1 MHRTVPEEP
10 LSTLSP
16 RELLERYHQERT
28 ATLLEAIV
36 SRHLHLVRQ
45 VTRRF
50 AERGEAMEDLQQ
62 VAAMGLVKAVQSY
75 NPRLGHQF
83 TTYAVP
89 TMLGEIKRWFR
100 DKAWALRVPRRL
112 QELGQAVRRTN
123 ELLQQK
129 LGRSPSMR
137 EIANALRVTTEQV
150 AEAMES
156 TQHYRAL
163 SIEALQSPSGED
175 GDDRLPIP
183 IGQDDPDLSTADL
196 RVTLQR
202 ACEKLP
208 QREQDIV
215 RLRFVEGLSQAQ
227 VARRLSLSQMHISR
241 LQARALATLRAVI
254 SPGASDIPVPRPP
267 RCPPA
272 RHGAERV
279 HTSI

>member
-1 MHRTVPEEP
+1 MSPTLLEVPI
-10 LSTLSP
+10 LSGLSL
-16 RELLERYHQERT
+16 RELLECYHRKPSP
-28 ATLLEAIV
+28 ALLDEIV
-36 SRHLHLVRQ
+36 TRNLHLVRQ

-50 AERGEAMEDLQQ
+50 TERGESMEDLQQ
-62 VAAMGLVKAVQSY
+62 VASIGLVKAVQSY
-75 NPRLGHQF
+75 NPTLGHQF

-112 QELGQAVRRTN
+112 QELGQAVRRTS
-123 ELLQQK
+123 ETLQQK
-129 LGRSPSMR
+129 LGRAPSMR

-150 AEAMES
+150 AEALES

-175 GDDRLPIP
+175 GDDRLPLP
-183 IGQDDPDLSTADL
+183 IGHQDPEMQSADL
-196 RVTLQR
+196 RMTLQR

-215 RLRFVEGLSQAQ
+215 RMRFVEGLSQAQ

-241 LQARALATLRAVI
+241 LQARALSTLRAFMAPPGSEPTSEVRPCSRK
-254 SPGASDIPVPRPP
+254 SP
-267 RCPPA
+267 
-272 RHGAERV
+272 
-279 HTSI
+279 

>member
-1 MHRTVPEEP
+1 MPPTLTEAP
-10 LSTLSP
+10 LSTLTP
-16 RELLERYHQERT
+16 RELLERYHRGPDPS
-28 ATLLEAIV
+28 LLNEIV
-36 SRHLHLVRQ
+36 TRNLHLVRQ

-50 AERGEAMEDLQQ
+50 AERGESAEDLQQ
-62 VAAMGLVKAVQSY
+62 VASIGLVKAIHSY
-75 NPRLGHQF
+75 NPTLGHQF

-123 ELLQQK
+123 ETLQQT

-150 AEAMES
+150 AEALES

-163 SIEALQSPSGED
+163 SIEALQSPTGED
-175 GDDRLPIP
+175 GEDRLPLP
-183 IGQDDPDLSTADL
+183 IGREDPEMQSADL
-196 RVTLQR
+196 RMTLQR

-215 RLRFVEGLSQAQ
+215 RMRFIEGLSQAQ

-241 LQARALATLRAVI
+241 LQARALSTLRTFMAP
-254 SPGASDIPVPRPP
+254 PGFEP
-267 RCPPA
+267 
-272 RHGAERV
+272 
-279 HTSI
+279 HTELRTSGKKAP

>member
-1 MHRTVPEEP
+1 MSPILLEES
-10 LSTLSP
+10 LSTLSL
-16 RELLERYHQERT
+16 RELLEHYHQAHDAR
-28 ATLLEAIV
+28 LLDEIV
-36 SRHLHLVRQ
+36 ARNLHLVRQ

-50 AERGEAMEDLQQ
+50 AERGESAEDLQQ
-62 VAAMGLVKAVQSY
+62 VASIGLVKAVQSY
-75 NPRLGHQF
+75 NPTLGHQF

-123 ELLQQK
+123 EVLQQK

-150 AEAMES
+150 AEALES

-163 SIEALQSPSGED
+163 SIEALQSPTGED
-175 GDDRLPIP
+175 GDDRMPLPI
-183 IGQDDPDLSTADL
+183 GGEDPEMQSADL
-196 RVTLQR
+196 RITLQR
-202 ACEKLP
+202 ACDKLP

-215 RLRFVEGLSQAQ
+215 RMRFVEGLSQAQ

-241 LQARALATLRAVI
+241 LQARALSTLRTFMAP
-254 SPGASDIPVPRPP
+254 PGFEPHSDL
-267 RCPPA
+267 C
-272 RHGAERV
+272 
-279 HTSI
+279 TSGKNAP